1 MQGVNDDS
9 PGNVRPAK
17 RPEFG
22 HLLLEDGQAK
32 RAGRKKRARHRLALK
47 SSMRTA
53 GAIDARRI
61 LAKYLLSTRPLP
73 VR

>member
-1 MQGVNDDS
+1 MQGVNDNP

-17 RPEFG
+17 RPEFD

-47 SSMRTA
+47 SAMRT
-53 GAIDARRI
+53 GAIDARSLHAI
-61 LAKYLLSTRPLP
+61 NTSLSTRQRL
-73 VR
+73 